1 MVASPMDVTGGRERV
16 PSKEEAQLEVVAM
29 RENHFGAPEVVVP
42 VVEEKPMRTWLWP
55 TMLILASIIGIGII
69 VMVLVSNA
77 DFDTGPAKVT
87 PTPGS
92 CEPFCTNTVAP
103 PGP

>member
-1 MVASPMDVTGGRERV
+1 
-16 PSKEEAQLEVVAM
+16 M

-42 VVEEKPMRTWLWP
+42 VVEEKPMRTWLWL
-55 TMLILASIIGIGII
+55 TMLIIAFVIGLAVV

-77 DFDTGPAKVT
+77 DFDTGPAKTT
-87 PTPGS
+87 PTQGP

-103 PGP
+103 PAP